1 MMSHELNAGLETLA
15 KATPRP
21 ARTEA
26 SDRMIGQIMTSRV
39 VTVGMDDSLEVVQNI
54 FRRVRFHHVLVV
66 DQDRLL
72 GIISDRDLLKAVS
85 PYVGTL
91 SETPR
96 DIATLSKRVHQIM
109 SRNPVTIR
117 PSTTIQEAG
126 QLMIQQGVSCLPVL
140 SAEET
145 VLGLVTWKDL
155 LKALLDF
162 VP

>member
-1 MMSHELNAGLETLA
+1 MRSHDLNAGMETLA
-15 KATPRP
+15 QDTPRP

>member
-1 MMSHELNAGLETLA
+1 MMFHELNAGLETLA
-15 KATPRP
+15 KDTPRP
-21 ARTEA
+21 ARIEA

>member
-1 MMSHELNAGLETLA
+1 MRSHDLNAGMETLA
-15 KATPRP
+15 QDTPRP

-145 VLGLVTWKDL
+145 VLGVVTWKDL